1 MRQSGRRSAAV
12 IGSIILLAALAPG
25 GAAAGALPGDAGFRP
40 DARTASSVLGH
51 LQRIQQ
57 LTDAGGGV
65 RTPGSAGFAGAA
77 GYVKSVLG
85 AAGYQVREHRF
96 TFNYTEILAA
106 RLKILPDG
114 ADQQIQVI
122 NYTPSTPVGGI
133 QAPLVVVPVDATTG
147 CEESDYAGLGAPGS
161 IVLLRRG
168 GCTFTVKQQVAAAA
182 GAAAVI
188 MYNNAPGKI
197 YGSMSS
203 PTDGLIPV
211 AAVTGELGEQLAADP
226 PARVELEAREIIES
240 RETVNLT
247 ADTARGDPGDVLVVG
262 AHLDTIPES
271 PGLNDDATGVAAALE
286 YARLAARAPLKKK
299 LRFAFWS
306 AEEWGQVGSFEYL
319 ASLPSDELARIK
331 GYLDLAKLGS
341 PNFIRGV
348 LDSADVDGSGGATG
362 PAGSDRLEAA
372 LIGGFTA
379 QRLTWKPVD
388 LGGLASSDWLAFTD
402 AGIPASGLFSGTE
415 ELKTPAEQELFGGV
429 AGRPYDPCHATAC
442 DRVENL
448 NRTVL
453 RQNVLAAAH
462 AIATLQVAPATPP
475 PAPARVAATHRT
487 PGPGSLR

>member
-1 MRQSGRRSAAV
+1 MRLSGRRLAAA
-12 IGSIILLAALAPG
+12 IGSFSLLAAL
-25 GAAAGALPGDAGFRP
+25 LPGATATAVPAGSAGMRP
-40 DARTASSVLGH
+40 DARTESSVLRH
-51 LQRIQQ
+51 LQKMQQ
-57 LTDAGGGV
+57 ITDAGGGV
-65 RTPGSAGFAGAA
+65 RTPGSPGFAGAA
-77 GYVKSVLG
+77 KYVESVLG
-85 AAGYQVREHRF
+85 AAGYQVRRHTF

-133 QAPLVVVPVDATTG
+133 QAPFVVVPVDATTG

-168 GCTFTVKQQVAAAA
+168 GCPFTIKQRTAAAA
-182 GAAAVI
+182 GAVAVI
-188 MYNNAPGKI
+188 IYNNAPGKV
-197 YGSMSS
+197 YGSLGA
-203 PTDGLIPV
+203 PTDGVIPT
-211 AAVTGELGEQLAADP
+211 AAVTGELGEQLAAAP

-240 RETVNLT
+240 RETVNIT
-247 ADTARGDPGDVLVVG
+247 ADTARGDPGDILVVG

-271 PGLNDDATGVAAALE
+271 PGMNDDASGAAAVLE
-286 YARLAARAPLKKK
+286 FARLAAKAPLKKK

-319 ASLPSDELARIK
+319 AALPPEELARIS
-331 GYLDLAKLGS
+331 GYVDLAKLGS

-348 LDSADVDGSGGATG
+348 LDGAAG
-362 PAGSDRLEAA
+362 PAGSDRLSAA
-372 LIGGFTA
+372 LASGFTA
-379 QRLTWKPVD
+379 QRLTWKTVE

-415 ELKTPAEQELFGGV
+415 DLKTEADRQLFGGV
-429 AGRPYDPCHATAC
+429 AGQPYDPCHATAC

-453 RQNVLAAAH
+453 RQNVLAAAY
-462 AIATLQVAPATPP
+462 ALATLQLTPATQPVAPQRVTRR
-475 PAPARVAATHRT
+475 PA
-487 PGPGSLR
+487 PGSLR